1 MIWSLI
7 GIFLTII
14 IVGMLKDTHCKCYE
28 GLEAKKE
35 FDIKIPLWVL
45 IIILFIELIPFLNI
59 VLFAAFIILYIVKS
73 CNEPNRFYDKCLFS
87 LRGEILCRTS
97 FGYNKNFLNIK
108 V

>member
-28 GLEAKKE
+28 GLKAKEE
-35 FDIKIPLWVL
+35 FDIKVPLWLL
-45 IIILFIELIPFLNI
+45 IVILIIELIPFFNI
-59 VLFAAFIILYIVKS
+59 VLFVAFIIWYIIRS
-73 CNEPNRFYDKCLFS
+73 CGEPDKFHDKCLLS
-87 LRGEILCRTS
+87 LRGETYVGQVLVII
-97 FGYNKNFLNIK
+97 KNFLNIK

>member
-28 GLEAKKE
+28 GLEAKEE

-45 IIILFIELIPFLNI
+45 IIILLIELIPFLNI

-73 CNEPNRFYDKCLFS
+73 CGKPNRFYDKCLLS
-87 LRGEILCRTS
+87 LRGETYVGQVLVII
-97 FGYNKNFLNIK
+97 KNFLNIK

>member
-28 GLEAKKE
+28 GLEVKRE

-45 IIILFIELIPFLNI
+45 IIILLIELIPSLNI
-59 VLFAAFIILYIVKS
+59 VLFAAFIILYIDKS
-73 CNEPNRFYDKCLFS
+73 CDKSNRFYDKCLFS
-87 LRGEILCRTS
+87 LRGETYVGQVLIMI
-97 FGYNKNFLNIK
+97 KNFLNIK

>member
-14 IVGMLKDTHCKCYE
+14 IVGVLKDTHCVCYD
-28 GLEAKKE
+28 GLIAKEE

-45 IIILFIELIPFLNI
+45 IIILLIELIPFFNI
-59 VLFAAFIILYIVKS
+59 VLFIAFIIWYIIRS
-73 CNEPNRFYDKCLFS
+73 CGEPDRFYDKYIFS
-87 LRGEILCRTS
+87 LRGETYVGQVLVII
-97 FGYNKNFLNIK
+97 KNFLNIK